1 MEIHVLKKTLTEN
14 IDCDQTLHNMEDVE
28 FVTNV
33 DYREINTI
41 TGFKIMTHVYYKERL
56 GARLEAD
63 WMEVDIVGGWSTY
76 R

>member
-1 MEIHVLKKTLTEN
+1 MPDAANDIILGWKFTYSLTEN

-41 TGFKIMTHVYYKERL
+41 TGFKIMTHV
-56 GARLEAD
+56 
-63 WMEVDIVGGWSTY
+63 
-76 R
+76 